1 MDGLID
7 IELNRKVPTNSSAVD
22 NEIIDEKLPFGVQ
35 RLLNEFKCLK
45 FENNTFECKVRHRV
59 RNFGQKYI
67 LMESLNL
74 VKNRNIRDFKR

>member
-45 FENNTFECKVRHRV
+45 FENNTFECKVRHCV
-59 RNFGQKYI
+59 RNFGQK
-67 LMESLNL
+67 
-74 VKNRNIRDFKR
+74 